1 MIEIVLGLKDR
12 VQRMVQTR
20 PSTNPSG
27 LNLLLMSLLALTLFL
42 PDMYTVAG
50 VVFSIIGFY
59 YLSKRLLSRKSLL
72 EPYLS
77 GKLCLIF
84 MAYAFICALIQ
95 LWHGASIKY
104 YEMYIPFLWAPLI
117 VLAVLDGHI
126 DRRFVWLGCFLGA
139 LLACL
144 LALFQTIQLGAPRP
158 YGFLG
163 SPITFGNNALLL
175 GSVALAGRHD
185 SPLNLRKPVWL
196 ALAYL
201 GFGFGVVASL
211 TTQSKGGWPL
221 IPVVLIWVLVED
233 FWRASRQGRLIL
245 AMMAFIF
252 VCLLPFMPLDTSFS
266 RIKSAA
272 NGTLAWFETGE
283 VVEGSADARLE
294 LWRFGLSIWPEK
306 PWLGHGREGVVQRMH
321 EKIAQ
326 GEVHPW
332 IKSLTGLHN
341 EPIQL
346 LAEQGLI
353 GLFSWVM
360 IFTASI
366 LVFGRAYLQRNR
378 VLKVLGQAGL
388 VTVAASLIFGLSDMN
403 LMLNANRQI
412 FVLLLMAIT
421 ALVIAERRRTQLLPQ
436 PTSL

>member
-1 MIEIVLGLKDR
+1 MIRNFRLIEI
-12 VQRMVQTR
+12 TI
-20 PSTNPSG
+20 TNILIMFMLSI
-27 LNLLLMSLLALTLFL
+27 SLSIPNAYTIAGALF
-42 PDMYTVAG
+42 A
-50 VVFSIIGFY
+50 IIGLFY
-59 YLSKRLLSRKSLL
+59 LLRRFLARAPIF
-72 EPYLS
+72 EPHLS

-84 MAYAFICALIQ
+84 MAYALICALIQ

-252 VCLLPFMPLDTSFS
+252 VCLLPFMPLETSLS

-294 LWRFGLSIWPEK
+294 LWSFGLSIWPEK

-366 LVFGRAYLQRNR
+366 LVFGRAYLQRNG

-412 FVLLLMAIT
+412 FVLLLMTLT
-421 ALVIAERRRTQLLPQ
+421 ALVIAERRRTQLLPK

>member
-1 MIEIVLGLKDR
+1 MNINYKNLKISNMGVFLTVMLAVSLSLPNAYTIAGALFAVIGAFYLSR
-12 VQRMVQTR
+12 R
-20 PSTNPSG
+20 
-27 LNLLLMSLLALTLFL
+27 LLARVPLF
-42 PDMYTVAG
+42 
-50 VVFSIIGFY
+50 
-59 YLSKRLLSRKSLL
+59 
-72 EPYLS
+72 EPHLS

-95 LWHGASIKY
+95 LWHGVSIKY

-139 LLACL
+139 VFACF
-144 LALFQTIQLGAPRP
+144 LALFQSIHLGDPRP

-233 FWRASRQGRLIL
+233 FWRASRRGRLFF
-245 AMMAFIF
+245 ATMAFIF
-252 VCLLPFMPLDTSFS
+252 VCLLPFMPLDTPLS
-266 RIKSAA
+266 RVQSAA

-294 LWRFGLSIWPEK
+294 LWKFGLSIWPEK

-360 IFTASI
+360 IFAASI

-388 VTVAASLIFGLSDMN
+388 MIVAASLIFGLSDMN

-421 ALVIAERRRTQLLPQ
+421 ALVIAERRKTQLLPK
-436 PTSL
+436 PTSLQSG

>member
-12 VQRMVQTR
+12 VERMVQTR

-27 LNLLLMSLLALTLFL
+27 LNLLLMSLLALALFL

-59 YLSKRLLSRKSLL
+59 YLSKRLLSRESLL
-72 EPYLS
+72 EPHLS

-84 MAYAFICALIQ
+84 MSYAFICALIQ

-139 LLACL
+139 VLACS
-144 LALFQTIQLGAPRP
+144 LALFQTIHLGAPRP

-185 SPLNLRKPVWL
+185 PPLNLRKPVWF

-201 GFGFGVVASL
+201 GFGFGIVASL
-211 TTQSKGGWPL
+211 STQSKGGWPL
-221 IPVVLIWVLVED
+221 IPVVLIWALLED
-233 FWRASRQGRLIL
+233 FWRASRQGRLMF

-252 VCLLPFMPLDTSFS
+252 VCLLPFMPLETSLS

-306 PWLGHGREGVVQRMH
+306 PWLGHGRQGVVQRMH